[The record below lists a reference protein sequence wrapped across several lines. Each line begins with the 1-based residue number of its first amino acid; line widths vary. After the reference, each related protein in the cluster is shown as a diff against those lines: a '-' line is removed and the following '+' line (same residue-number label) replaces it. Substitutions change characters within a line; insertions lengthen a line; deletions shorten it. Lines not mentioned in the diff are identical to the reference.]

1 MDETNKNHTLLP
13 DFELLADLE
22 HVDASVFEGAN
33 KEEQAVCDFVLTLAL
48 VYNDLK
54 DLLWANKHIQK
65 QSPGVFELSPYVG
78 QVHGMAAHCDRLL
91 HGFFYELLVL
101 IGKTSKQQAHPL
113 FTSVVSRINREHRSR
128 WRTLVEA
135 ASGKPSTDP
144 LVRFLL
150 RARND
155 IAFHYYGTENLARGF
170 KTAYDGTG
178 PTKRRLY
185 VSRGISAYATRFH
198 FADGA
203 AQSAMDSIRD
213 PKTSDDVRAKIFKIS
228 DFTRHAL
235 YSIVTRFMED
245 RAKGWQR
252 D

>member
-1 MDETNKNHTLLP
+1 MDKAHRKHIPLP
-13 DFELLADLE
+13 DFELLASLE
-22 HVDASVFEGAN
+22 HVDASVFEGAD
-33 KEEQAVCDFVLTLAL
+33 KDEQSVCDLVLTLAL

-54 DLLWANKHIQK
+54 DLLWANKHIQE
-65 QSPGVFELSPYVG
+65 QSSGEFELSPYAG

-91 HGFFYELLVL
+91 HGFFYELLIL
-101 IGKTSKQQAHPL
+101 IAKTEKQQAHPL
-113 FTSVVSRINREHRSR
+113 FTSVISRIDREHRAY
-128 WRTLVEA
+128 WGMLVEA
-135 ASGKPSTDP
+135 SSGKPNTDP
-144 LVRFLL
+144 MVRFLL

-155 IAFHYYGTENLARGF
+155 IAFHYYGTENLARGY
-170 KTAYDGTG
+170 KMAYDGSG
-178 PTKRRLY
+178 HTKRKIY
-185 VSRGISAYATRFH
+185 VSRGMTAYATRFH

-213 PKTSDDVRAKIFKIS
+213 PKTDADVSAKIYRIS

-245 RAKGWQR
+245 RAKGWER